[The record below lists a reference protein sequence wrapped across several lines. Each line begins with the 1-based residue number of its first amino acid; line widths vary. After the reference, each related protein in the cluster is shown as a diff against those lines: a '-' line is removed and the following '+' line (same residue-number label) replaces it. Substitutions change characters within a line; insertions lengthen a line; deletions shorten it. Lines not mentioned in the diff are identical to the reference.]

1 MVTFLYDALLS
12 LFAAGDAVPVD
23 LESPDLESEAGD
35 VEVELVELAELA
47 ELKDLSLAAFPLLSP
62 DR

>member
-1 MVTFLYDALLS
+1 MVTFRYDALLS
-12 LFAAGDAVPVD
+12 LFAADDAVPVD

-35 VEVELVELAELA
+35 VEVELAELA
-47 ELKDLSLAAFPLLSP
+47 ELEDLSLAAFPLLSP

>member
-1 MVTFLYDALLS
+1 MTFRYDALLS
-12 LFAAGDAVPVD
+12 LFAADDAVPVD

-35 VEVELVELAELA
+35 IEVDPAELAELA
-47 ELKDLSLAAFPLLSP
+47 ELEALSLAAFPLLSP

>member
-1 MVTFLYDALLS
+1 MVTFRYDALLS
-12 LFAAGDAVPVD
+12 LFAADDAVPVD

-35 VEVELVELAELA
+35 VEVELAELA